1 MTSEAIQALLTE
13 KERLSCENAALR
25 GQVAELTGQ
34 LQTALVRIAELEQ
47 RSSGPPPFVKPNRPA
62 PERQGP
68 RKKRAA
74 EHHTSRKRM
83 APTRIARHVLERCPD
98 CDYRLSGESLD
109 YRREVIELPPPQPVE
124 GIEHQIIKR
133 WCPCCRRWRS
143 PKLDLAGQVI
153 GQGRIGVRVASLV
166 SYLRT
171 TLRLL
176 FRAIQAQLVTLH
188 TLRLSVGELVELTHD
203 VRQQLQPQADQ
214 LKAAVQA
221 RTVTH
226 GDETSWRENGQ
237 NGYVWAFVTAG
248 PAAVRYFE
256 FDHSRS
262 HRVAQRILGANWRG
276 WLVTDFYAAY
286 NLIPGRHQRCC
297 SHLLRD
303 LHDLNQAQATNA
315 DVVLWVTDVRKLYD
329 DAHTWLVAHPAPT
342 LAERRT
348 EYADLFTRA
357 CRLGQQ
363 YALTYDH
370 RVARWPS
377 ACSATRTSCSSSSWS
392 RVTGRQQS
400 GRTQHPAVGHHAQDQ
415 RRLPQRSRHQN
426 ARPWPACSTLG
437 PPATSTPSLNALRP
451 SSSRSPPRRPK
462 LLYPNGE
469 QLQSRYNLPTW
480 KKRV

>member
-1 MTSEAIQALLTE
+1 MEYLAALPTVPSECDILVAMTLAKIQVLLTE
-13 KERLSCENAALR
+13 QERLGDENAALR
-25 GQVAELTGQ
+25 GQVAQLTGQ
-34 LQTALVRIAELEQ
+34 LQTALARIAELEQ

-74 EHHTSRKRM
+74 EHNTSRKRM
-83 APTRIARHVLERCPD
+83 APTRIERHVLARCPD

-124 GIEHQIIKR
+124 VIEHQIIKR
-133 WCPCCRRWRS
+133 WCPCCGRWRS

-171 TLRLL
+171 TLRLP
-176 FRAIQAQLVTLH
+176 FRAIQAHLVTLH
-188 TLRLSVGELVELTHD
+188 NLRLSVGELVELTHD

-221 RTVTH
+221 STVTH

-256 FDHSRS
+256 YDHSRS
-262 HRVAQRILGANWRG
+262 HLVAQRILGADWRG

-286 NLIPGRHQRCC
+286 NLIPGRHQRCW

-303 LHDLNQAQATNA
+303 LHDLNQAQAANA
-315 DVVLWVTDVRKLYD
+315 EVVLWVT
-329 DAHTWLVAHPAPT
+329 
-342 LAERRT
+342 RR
-348 EYADLFTRA
+348 
-357 CRLGQQ
+357 
-363 YALTYDH
+363 
-370 RVARWPS
+370 
-377 ACSATRTSCSSSSWS
+377 
-392 RVTGRQQS
+392 
-400 GRTQHPAVGHHAQDQ
+400 
-415 RRLPQRSRHQN
+415 
-426 ARPWPACSTLG
+426 
-437 PPATSTPSLNALRP
+437 PPALR
-451 SSSRSPPRRPK
+451 
-462 LLYPNGE
+462 
-469 QLQSRYNLPTW
+469 
-480 KKRV
+480 